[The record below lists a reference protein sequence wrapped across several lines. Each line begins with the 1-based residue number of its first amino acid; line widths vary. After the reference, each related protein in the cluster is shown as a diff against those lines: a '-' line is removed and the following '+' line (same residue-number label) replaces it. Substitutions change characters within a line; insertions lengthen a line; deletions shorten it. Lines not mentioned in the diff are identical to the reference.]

1 MTCDVCVVREM
12 GEATKRAP
20 DLKPKWEVG
29 RKERKMEGGRK
40 EEGKEGSYGGKW
52 A

>member
-20 DLKPKWEVG
+20 EPEPQTKMG
-29 RKERKMEGGRK
+29 TRKK
-40 EEGKEGSYGGKW
+40 
-52 A
+52 